1 VNYLSSPTLVNCT
14 FVSNKGVDPTSNGGG
29 IYNIQDCNPAMMNC
43 LFSDNSAVWGGAMAN
58 IHASNPTIAN
68 CTFANNV
75 ATGGG
80 CGAIN
85 DYNNCAPTIVNGIF
99 WNNTSPQIGDS
110 LGSAAT
116 VNYSD
121 VQGGWGG
128 AGVGNI
134 NTDPQFVNAD
144 GPDGVAGTLDDNLR
158 LLSNSPCIDKGSNA
172 GVSLDTA
179 DIDRDGNTVERTPL
193 DLDLRPRV
201 ADGNCDGN
209 SVVDMGA
216 YEFSYAYAGDFDSDC
231 NVDFS
236 DFALLA
242 SSWLQSNPS
251 VDIAPPPAGDGII
264 DIKDLAVLCDNWL
277 AGK

>member
-1 VNYLSSPTLVNCT
+1 
-14 FVSNKGVDPTSNGGG
+14 
-29 IYNIQDCNPAMMNC
+29 M
-43 LFSDNSAVWGGAMAN
+43 
-58 IHASNPTIAN
+58 
-68 CTFANNV
+68 
-75 ATGGG
+75 
-80 CGAIN
+80 
-85 DYNNCAPTIVNGIF
+85 
-99 WNNTSPQIGDS
+99 
-110 LGSAAT
+110 
-116 VNYSD
+116 
-121 VQGGWGG
+121 
-128 AGVGNI
+128 
-134 NTDPQFVNAD
+134 
-144 GPDGVAGTLDDNLR
+144 
-158 LLSNSPCIDKGSNA
+158 
-172 GVSLDTA
+172 DTA
-179 DIDRDGNTVERTPL
+179 DIDGDGNAVERTPL

-251 VDIAPPPAGDGII
+251 VDIAPPPAGDGIV